1 MTALAQSH
9 STRTASPQTTRPTV
23 VKLHPHIGAEVRGV
37 DLSQPLDDE
46 TRDFVRKAFADNIV
60 LVFRDQKINSQDQKR
75 FASYF
80 GPVAERLVPPDP
92 SRVKNVPEWND
103 LMIISNEKDEEG
115 NALGALGQGEMW
127 FHTDKCYV
135 ERPHRASFLF
145 GLEIPTE
152 GGHTRFASL
161 CEAWNRLPEE
171 MKKDLDGKVV
181 MQGHEYSAGR
191 RINIDVPLDKIH
203 HHRQPLVVTNPDSG
217 RKGLY
222 VSTQNTMWIEGM
234 DRATSEETLNKLF
247 DLVEAP
253 DIIYEHVWQVGDLL
267 MWDNLSC
274 LHARTDWPKEQVR
287 KLRRCTVIGDSL
299 L

>member
-1 MTALAQSH
+1 
-9 STRTASPQTTRPTV
+9 
-23 VKLHPHIGAEVRGV
+23 
-37 DLSQPLDDE
+37 
-46 TRDFVRKAFADNIV
+46 
-60 LVFRDQKINSQDQKR
+60 
-75 FASYF
+75 
-80 GPVAERLVPPDP
+80 
-92 SRVKNVPEWND
+92 
-103 LMIISNEKDEEG
+103 MIISNETDEEG

-135 ERPHRASFLF
+135 ERPHRASFLY
-145 GLEIPTE
+145 GLEIPTD

-161 CEAWNRLPEE
+161 CEAWNRLPDSLKQE
-171 MKKDLDGKVV
+171 LDGKTI

-191 RINIDVPLDKIH
+191 RINIDASLDKIH

-222 VSTQNTMWIEGM
+222 VATQNTMWIEGM
-234 DRATSEETLNKLF
+234 ERSASEAMLNRLF
-247 DLVEAP
+247 DLVEAA
-253 DIIYEHVWQVGDLL
+253 DIIYEHIWQVGDLV

-287 KLRRCTVIGDSL
+287 KLQRCTVIGDKL

>member
-1 MTALAQSH
+1 MTALAHSH
-9 STRTASPQTTRPTV
+9 SAHTAELQKASPSV

-37 DLSQPLDDE
+37 DLSHPLDDE

-60 LVFRDQKINSQDQKR
+60 LVFRNQNITAQDQKR

-80 GPVAERLVPPDP
+80 GPVAERLIPPDP
-92 SRVKNVPEWND
+92 SRVKNAPEWND
-103 LMIISNEKDEEG
+103 LMIISNEKDEDG

-135 ERPHRASFLF
+135 ERPHRASFLY

-152 GGHTRFASL
+152 GGHTKFASL
-161 CEAWNRLPEE
+161 CEAWNRLPESLKNE
-171 MKKDLDGKVV
+171 LDGKTI

-191 RINIDVPLDKIH
+191 RINIDAPLDKIH

-222 VSTQNTMWIEGM
+222 VATQNTMWIEGM
-234 DRATSEETLNKLF
+234 DRAASEDMLNRLF

-287 KLRRCTVIGDSL
+287 KLRRCTVIGDKL
-299 L
+299 I